1 MAKKSVQNERAPNEQ
16 IHGQGESSLGQP
28 DLVESVLVHGRVDD
42 GIQ

>member
-1 MAKKSVQNERAPNEQ
+1 MAKKKCTKFAPNEQ

-28 DLVESVLVHGRVDD
+28 DLVESVPVHGRVDD